1 MLTMSYLSIPDA
13 YFSCIDNKGIRV
25 DFSFLPY
32 LRSVSNI
39 FSRDIIS
46 MLTHYCHLQFKTALI
61 CKKGFQTSHTFP
73 FLS

>member
-46 MLTHYCHLQFKTALI
+46 MLTHYYHLKFKSVHI
-61 CKKGFQTSHTFP
+61 RRRGSQKYH
-73 FLS
+73 